1 MIAVYGLLGDLAAVV
16 GQNEVRRVRISL
28 DVFDIYIVIF
38 LFRSSKSLCLCR
50 SGGYLILGGSSCVLL
65 FFSNF
70 PGLLCL
76 LCFFFG
82 FLFCFFCLFLCLLS
96 YRKCC
101 IVMVISH
108 NCASGYVSFI
118 PEITSYIIYTCFS
131 YARA

>member
-76 LCFFFG
+76 
-82 FLFCFFCLFLCLLS
+82 FLCLLS